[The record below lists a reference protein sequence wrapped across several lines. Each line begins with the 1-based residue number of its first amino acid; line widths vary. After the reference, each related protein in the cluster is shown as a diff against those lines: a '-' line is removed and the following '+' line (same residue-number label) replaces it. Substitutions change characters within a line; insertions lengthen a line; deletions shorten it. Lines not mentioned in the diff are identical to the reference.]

1 MDKQVSDDE
10 TDHYEKTSDNNPT
23 NLNPGA
29 GGFYESADHAINE
42 SFQFRLAATL
52 PKSGRYVDY
61 DEYKDSSGKKGLR
74 GQQQRLTQYVKQI
87 YKVLMSRGRFGCYVY
102 CRDENLKQYLK
113 SRLSVI

>member
-42 SFQFRLAATL
+42 SFQFKLVATIPADVDVPKYPKYPLAIQ
-52 PKSGRYVDY
+52 
-61 DEYKDSSGKKGLR
+61 
-74 GQQQRLTQYVKQI
+74 GQYGV
-87 YKVLMSRGRFGCYVY
+87 
-102 CRDENLKQYLK
+102 
-113 SRLSVI
+113 